1 MNFMSAQSLDNEFGK
16 FWLMLSPVEKESLL
30 TVARNYVQLKTEAGD
45 IDIEQYNKIGN
56 DTIVSTPLTWKRT
69 PPCLKIHKPGSFPI

>member
-1 MNFMSAQSLDNEFGK
+1 MKFLSDAQLPPSLK
-16 FWLMLSPVEKESLL
+16 
-30 TVARNYVQLKTEAGD
+30 QLF
-45 IDIEQYNKIGN
+45 IGN